1 MRDYCEELMSNET
14 SCTTAS
20 SEGEEVARQIV
31 DDGNVNRRKVNGEEE
46 VKEDEFSVMQLER
59 YNPLIHKTSF

>member
-20 SEGEEVARQIV
+20 SEGEEVARNTIESARE
-31 DDGNVNRRKVNGEEE
+31 NRRKVEGEEE
-46 VKEDEFSVMQLER
+46 VKEDEFIVMQLER